1 MNKKYIAII
10 LFFLTNCAF
19 AQVKHTVTKSSITF
33 KIRNMGI
40 NTDGNIGGLQA
51 SIQFDPANLNSS
63 IIEATAD
70 VNTINSDNDLRD
82 EHLKGDSF
90 FDVAKYP
97 KITVK
102 SVSIKQKSGDNYI
115 GQFNIT
121 IKARTKSVDV
131 PFTYTVA
138 GANAS
143 FKGTMKLK
151 RSDFDLGGG
160 SMVLSDD
167 ITIAIDVE
175 TSK

>member
-1 MNKKYIAII
+1 
-10 LFFLTNCAF
+10 
-19 AQVKHTVTKSSITF
+19 
-33 KIRNMGI
+33 MGI

-51 SIQFDPANLNSS
+51 SIQFDPANLSGS
-63 IIEATAD
+63 VIEATAE

-90 FDVAKYP
+90 FDGAKYP

-102 SVSIKQKSGDNYI
+102 SVSIKHQSGDNYT
-115 GQFNIT
+115 GQFNVT
-121 IKARTKSVDV
+121 IKARTKSVDI
-131 PFTYTVA
+131 PFTYTVM

-151 RSDFDLGGG
+151 RSDFDLGGS